1 MEREREREQIRTL
14 FGDIAATNDRIRV
27 GLGADSVS
35 VIAIGAVSGGVREHT
50 LGLADVCQSL
60 AYVCVP
66 MSGDA
71 EKNIDFTH
79 RVAREALASGEIP
92 VCQRLLFPS
101 SEMEENDIADAAEIC
116 GRVLV
121 FGSPWSRETWAAVR
135 AAKRSGV
142 PVETFPADNWR
153 DAFPSRTEAKVRVEP
168 APRVD
173 SEEERRKRTRKEPS
187 R

>member
-1 MEREREREQIRTL
+1 MEREQEREQIRTL
-14 FGDIAATNDRIRV
+14 FGDVTKTDCRIRV

-35 VIAIGAVSGGVREHT
+35 VITVGAVSGGVREDT
-50 LGLADVCQSL
+50 LKLCDVCQSL

-71 EKNIDFTH
+71 EKDIDFTH

-92 VCQRLLFPS
+92 VCQRLLSPS
-101 SEMEENDIADAAEIC
+101 SEMQENEIADAAEIC
-116 GRVLV
+116 NRVLA

-142 PVETFPADNWR
+142 PVETFHADNWR
-153 DAFPSRTEAKVRVEP
+153 DAFPSQTEPEVRTEPEP
-168 APRVD
+168 RTNAEP
-173 SEEERRKRTRKEPS
+173 ERRKRTRKEPS